1 MNKFEI
7 LKNNFSLE
15 FLLSFSTLVEL
26 GIIITSGIIVFFLH
40 QWSIASIANSS
51 KGNWKFAGDAF
62 SKIVNPIIFSI
73 IILISSYILN
83 VYQDTNLLD
92 IAQILAMALILI
104 RLVVYLVRYI
114 LQPNPLLNAYENI
127 LSFILWIFVA
137 LYLFGILKPILNTL
151 ESITFSFGEKDF
163 SILLIIQLLI
173 GIFVSIIVAMTLGRF
188 IENRLMKINQLSLNG
203 RVMIN
208 KVLRIA
214 LYVIAVV
221 IALDTIG
228 LDLTFLSVLGGAFG
242 VGLAFG
248 MQKIASNYISGF
260 TILLDKSVQIGDILT
275 IGEHYGIVN
284 SIQSRYTVLRKLDGV
299 EVIIPNETLIAEN
312 IVNHTSSD
320 RKVRVAIDIQIG
332 YNSSV
337 DEATKIM
344 LSCCNAQERVI
355 KENPEPTVYLMNFGE
370 SGIDLKLVFF
380 ILDAEEGTY
389 RLRSDIN
396 KEIWKQ
402 FTEKNIEIPFPQRV
416 CLLYTS
422 PSPRD

>member
-7 LKNNFSLE
+7 LKNNFNLE
-15 FLLSFSTLVEL
+15 FLLSFSTLIEL

-163 SILLIIQLLI
+163 SILLVIQLLI

-228 LDLTFLSVLGGAFG
+228 LDLTFLSVFGGAFG

-416 CLLYTS
+416 IHINKN
-422 PSPRD
+422 DNIN

>member
-7 LKNNFSLE
+7 LKNNFNLE
-15 FLLSFSTLVEL
+15 FLLSFSTLMEF
-26 GIIITSGIIVFFLH
+26 IIIVTAGIIVFFLH

-51 KGNWKFAGDAF
+51 KGNWKLAGDAF

-83 VYQDTNLLD
+83 LYQDTNLLD

-127 LSFILWIFVA
+127 LSFMLWIFVA

-151 ESITFSFGEKDF
+151 ESITFSFGEKAF
-163 SILLIIQLLI
+163 SILLVIQLLI

-228 LDLTFLSVLGGAFG
+228 LDLTFLSVFGGAFG

-344 LSCCNAQERVI
+344 LSCCNAQDRVI

-402 FTEKNIEIPFPQRV
+402 FTERNIEIPFPQRV
-416 CLLYTS
+416 IHINKN
-422 PSPRD
+422 DNID

>member
-15 FLLSFSTLVEL
+15 FLLSFSTLMEL
-26 GIIITSGIIVFFLH
+26 AIIITSGIIVFFLH

-62 SKIVNPIIFSI
+62 SKIINPIIFSI
-73 IILISSYILN
+73 IILISSYILKA
-83 VYQDTNLLD
+83 YQDTNLLD

-163 SILLIIQLLI
+163 SILLVIQLLI

-228 LDLTFLSVLGGAFG
+228 LDLTFLSVFGGAFG

-402 FTEKNIEIPFPQRV
+402 FNEKNIEIPFPQRV
-416 CLLYTS
+416 IHINKN
-422 PSPRD
+422 DNIN

>member
-7 LKNNFSLE
+7 LKNNFNLE
-15 FLLSFSTLVEL
+15 FLLSFSTLMEL

-83 VYQDTNLLD
+83 AYQDTNLLD

-163 SILLIIQLLI
+163 SILLVIQLLI

-228 LDLTFLSVLGGAFG
+228 LDLTFLSVFGGAFG

-416 CLLYTS
+416 IHINKN
-422 PSPRD
+422 DNIN

>member
-1 MNKFEI
+1 MNQFEI
-7 LKNNFSLE
+7 LKNNFNLE
-15 FLLSFSTLVEL
+15 FLLSFRTLMEL
-26 GIIITSGIIVFFLH
+26 GIIVTAGIIVFFLH
-40 QWSIASIANSS
+40 QWSIASIANTS

-127 LSFILWIFVA
+127 LSFILWVFVA

-163 SILLIIQLLI
+163 SILLVIQLLI

-228 LDLTFLSVLGGAFG
+228 LDLTFLSVFGGAFG

-344 LSCCNAQERVI
+344 LSCCNAQDRVI

-416 CLLYTS
+416 IHINKNDNIS
-422 PSPRD
+422 

>member
-7 LKNNFSLE
+7 LKNNFNLE
-15 FLLSFSTLVEL
+15 FLLSFSTLMEL
-26 GIIITSGIIVFFLH
+26 GIIVTAGIIVFFLH

-51 KGNWKFAGDAF
+51 KGNWKLAGDAF

-163 SILLIIQLLI
+163 SILLVIQLLI

-228 LDLTFLSVLGGAFG
+228 LDLTFLSVFGGAFG

-344 LSCCNAQERVI
+344 LSCCNAQDRVI

-416 CLLYTS
+416 IHINKN
-422 PSPRD
+422 DNIE